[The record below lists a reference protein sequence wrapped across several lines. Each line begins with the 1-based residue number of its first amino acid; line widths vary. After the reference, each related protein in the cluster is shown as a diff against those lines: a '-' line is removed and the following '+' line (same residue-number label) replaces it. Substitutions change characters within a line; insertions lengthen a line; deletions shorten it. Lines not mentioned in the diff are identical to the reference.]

1 MKALRSLGITDQ
13 CSLGV
18 NSRAVPLY
26 AVLLRAVI
34 AGSDRVQC
42 YRAVLS
48 RRSLSCPTLTFAMHE
63 IHGERVGQFRDMYYS
78 KNLRYRNISKNC
90 VFIEL

>member
-1 MKALRSLGITDQ
+1 MRALRSLGITEQ

-18 NSRAVPLY
+18 NSHAVPLY
-26 AVLLRAVI
+26 GVLLRAVI
-34 AGSDRVQC
+34 ACSDRVQC

-48 RRSLSCPTLTFAMHE
+48 RRALSCPTPTFAMHE
-63 IHGERVGQFRDMYYS
+63 IHAERDGQFRDMYYS
-78 KNLRYRNISKNC
+78 ENLRYRNLSKNC